1 METIRTH
8 WYLIQFIYKTQSV
21 ETIECVLKNL
31 SVKEKRF
38 LSELAL
44 NVYKGNVKISSYYR
58 RKLRVHK
65 SLIINWSKS
74 NHSFASNPLVLIQL
88 VRSSYKVLQAVV

>member
-1 METIRTH
+1 METIGSH
-8 WYLIQFIYKTQSV
+8 WYLVQFIYKTQSIDAV
-21 ETIECVLKNL
+21 KCVLMNL

-44 NVYKGNVKISSYYR
+44 NVYKGNVKISTYYKS
-58 RKLRVHK
+58 KLRVYK
-65 SLIINWSKS
+65 SLIINWSKG
-74 NHSFASNPLVLIQL
+74 NHSFASNPLLLIQL